1 MRWQDNDTPRGA
13 YYNWHR
19 RIRKARRNVRQDGT
33 PCGVYVWGGDFGIAA
48 VGPCGKVRVSF
59 GTGLL
64 ATIKGAHIGRIA
76 AECIRAVE

>member
-33 PCGVYVWGGDFGIAA
+33 PCGVYVWGEDFGIAEL
-48 VGPCGKVRVSF
+48 GPGGRARVSF

-64 ATIKGAHIGRIA
+64 AIIKDANIGRIA
-76 AECIRAVE
+76 AECIKAAE